1 MRTAILCACLA
12 GFGTAFFAA
21 GETKHDFLT
30 TDEANQIRNAQ
41 EPNAR
46 MALYV
51 HFAKQRLDQVSQ
63 LMAKEKAGRSALIH
77 DLLEDYTKILDA
89 MGAVSDDAVR
99 RHFDLAKGNKL
110 VGSESTAMLE
120 QLEKIRDS
128 APKDMERYDFVL
140 MEAIDA
146 TSGNIEA
153 AHESPQFRSEE
164 IAEQEKKAKEDR
176 LANLPPEEAAAEKA
190 AAKAASDKAAADK
203 KKAPT
208 LLKPGESLP
217 PSAVGPANNGQPSN

>member
-12 GFGTAFFAA
+12 GFGAAFFAA

-63 LMAKEKAGRSALIH
+63 LMAKEKPGRSALIH

-110 VGSESTAMLE
+110 VGDESTAMLA
-120 QLEKIRDS
+120 QLEKLRDS

-153 AHESPQFRSEE
+153 AHESPQYRSDE
-164 IAEQEKKAKEDR
+164 IAAQEKQAKEDR

-190 AAKAASDKAAADK
+190 AAKAAADKAAVEK

-217 PSAVGPANNGQPSN
+217 PSAVGAPANH